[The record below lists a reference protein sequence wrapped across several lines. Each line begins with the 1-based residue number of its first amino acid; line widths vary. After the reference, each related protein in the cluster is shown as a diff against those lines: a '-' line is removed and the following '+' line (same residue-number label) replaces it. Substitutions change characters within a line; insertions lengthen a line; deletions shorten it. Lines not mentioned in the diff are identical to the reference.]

1 MKYKVIGF
9 DYSGVITESSG
20 SDFTLNTCKILNI
33 DKETFFDVYLNHNHL
48 LNTTDIDSK
57 DFWKIL
63 LKKWD
68 RENKEKEFFEFLKL
82 SKSSDNKFNYELL
95 DFIKEL
101 KNFGYKIALLSNN
114 TSKLNKTLIEA
125 GIDILFDLILI
136 SGDVGCMKP
145 SVEIFQMLCGRLEI
159 DPKELIFV
167 DDFNKNF
174 INAEKVGFTPVFF
187 NISIPFCQ
195 SDFIIILYLI
205 L

>member
-174 INAEKVGFTPVFF
+174 INAEKVGFTPVLF
-187 NISIPFCQ
+187 NNNKELKDKFKELN
-195 SDFIIILYLI
+195 II
-205 L
+205 